1 MNNESVTK
9 FLQNNTAE
17 NFTENNKN
25 INGVIQMKSHFG
37 GDKSQHSF
45 NTNLQYI
52 IHYRNQY

>member
-37 GDKSQHSF
+37 GDKS
-45 NTNLQYI
+45 
-52 IHYRNQY
+52 